1 MSNWTKF
8 DKEFDN
14 EALRDEVKEAAENGG
29 RGDYPDIPTGEYE
42 VSIEKLEATSSKK
55 GDPMVTVW
63 FNILDGEY
71 ERSKIFMNQVI
82 TKGFQIHTVNEFLRS
97 LGTNNEV
104 EFETYSQYEKLI
116 DDIFDDIDADGL
128 EYLLDYG
135 EYKNKRGNVY
145 PTFKIKEIFED

>member
-29 RGDYPDIPTGEYE
+29 RGDYPDVPTGEYE

-63 FNILDGEY
+63 FNILEGDFEG
-71 ERSKIFMNQVI
+71 SKIFMNQLI
-82 TKGFQIHTVNEFLRS
+82 TKGFQIHIVNEFLRS
-97 LGTNNEV
+97 LGTDNDV
-104 EFETYSQYEKLI
+104 EFKTFSQYEELI
-116 DDIFDDIDADGL
+116 NKIFDDLDSDGL
-128 EYLLDYG
+128 EYRLKYG
-135 EYKNKRGNVY
+135 KSKKGY
-145 PTFKIKEIFED
+145 PTFEIKEVYDD

>member
-8 DKEFDN
+8 DKEFDI

-42 VSIEKLEATSSKK
+42 VEIEKLEATSSKK

-63 FNILDGEY
+63 FNILDSEY
-71 ERSKIFMNQVI
+71 EGSKIFMNQVI
-82 TKGFQIHTVNEFLRS
+82 TKPFQINIVNEFLRS
-97 LGTNNEV
+97 LGTDNDV
-104 EFETYSQYEKLI
+104 KFKTFSQYEKLI

-135 EYKNKRGNVY
+135 TNKKGYSTFEIKKVY
-145 PTFKIKEIFED
+145 DD

>member
-71 ERSKIFMNQVI
+71 EGSKIFMNQLI
-82 TKGFQIHTVNEFLRS
+82 TKGFQIRIVNKFLRS
-97 LGTNNEV
+97 LDTNNDV
-104 EFETYSQYEKLI
+104 EFKTFSQYEELI
-116 DDIFDDIDADGL
+116 NKIFDDIDADGL
-128 EYLLDYG
+128 EYKLKYG
-135 EYKNKRGNVY
+135 KSKKGY
-145 PTFKIKEIFED
+145 PTFEITDVYDD